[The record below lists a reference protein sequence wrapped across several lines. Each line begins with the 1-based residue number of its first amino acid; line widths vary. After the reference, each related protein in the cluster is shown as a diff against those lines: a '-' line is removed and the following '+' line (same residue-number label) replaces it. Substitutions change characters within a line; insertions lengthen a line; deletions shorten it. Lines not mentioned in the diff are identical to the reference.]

1 MKKLIIICLLILS
14 TSVSINAQN
23 VPAKIQ
29 VQFILKIVSM
39 DKNMGR
45 LGNPIKIGVSS
56 DALVGAFNSVSGIT
70 IAGTPFTVTKLSS
83 PGDVNSY
90 KVVVIDTNW
99 KGNYSAVGKMAAAGK
114 ILMFAGD
121 ESGVKKNKGGLGFKI
136 VGGKPK
142 ILANI
147 DNLKKQGSDF
157 PVNFFKMAVLVK

>member
-1 MKKLIIICLLILS
+1 MKRVIIICLSIFFAS
-14 TSVSINAQN
+14 ISINAQSIPTN
-23 VPAKIQ
+23 IQ

-56 DALVGAFNSVSGIT
+56 DALLGAFKSVSGIT
-70 IAGTPFTVTKLSS
+70 IAGTPFTVAKMSS
-83 PGDVNSY
+83 PGDVGSY
-90 KVVVIDTNW
+90 KVIVIGPNW
-99 KGNYSAVGKMAAAGK
+99 KGNYSEVGKRAAARK

-121 ESGVKKNKGGLGFKI
+121 ESGVQKNKGGLGFKI

-157 PVNFFKMAVLVK
+157 PVNFFKMAVLIK